1 MRKFSYFLG
10 FLLIG
15 AVGAP
20 LIGNL
25 YEPEANYTLYRFAV
39 NLAEGRGLL
48 YGTFEGQV
56 TTFPL
61 VPAVLAL
68 LYRFGIEPSLGSYLI
83 NTLAAAV
90 GALCLY
96 LWRGQAWLGALYAL
110 IMLLQ
115 SSPLITLTLAFC
127 LLGGLALREKRPLP
141 SGLSL
146 GLAML
151 TAPYAALI
159 ALGFTFAAAAQ
170 SWSALWRFA
179 APALM
184 LPISAALLMQAAY
197 TPTYVALPLPDW
209 TRIRFYAELDELP
222 DSRIIGAWL
231 AENTTPDAL
240 IAANDAALI
249 GYHALPRRILDLDG
263 VIAPVQRDRFLMF
276 RYAPDVVVLR
286 EGESVGWENFS
297 TTYAQV
303 FQSGALSVYQRV
315 VNWAAIDDHGV
326 DVNLSARF
334 ARQDLRL
341 INVGIG
347 RALRAGDLVR
357 VRLDWQVQFVPRQ
370 TVEIKLNLLGADGIP
385 IAGVIDRL
393 PPEVWQHGS
402 FSSYHPMVLPS
413 NAAEGTL
420 RLFLGVDVNAAS
432 LADLQVAEVRL
443 LP

>member
-1 MRKFSYFLG
+1 MQKFSYFLG

-25 YEPEANYTLYRFAV
+25 YEAEANYTLYRFAV

-61 VPAVLAL
+61 APAVLAL
-68 LYRFGIEPSLGSYLI
+68 FSRLGADPSLGNYLI

-96 LWRGQAWLGALYAL
+96 LWRRQAWLGALYAL
-110 IMLLQ
+110 IMLIQ
-115 SSPLITLTLAFC
+115 PSPLITLMLVFG
-127 LLGGLALREKRPLP
+127 LFSILALREKRPLL
-141 SGLSL
+141 SGVSL

-151 TAPYAALI
+151 AAPYAALI
-159 ALGFTFAAAAQ
+159 ALGLAFAAAAQ
-170 SWSALWRFA
+170 SWSTLRRFA
-179 APALM
+179 APAVLI
-184 LPISAALLMQAAY
+184 PISVALIMQAAY
-197 TPTYVALPLPDW
+197 APTYITLPLPDW
-209 TRIRFYAELDELP
+209 SRIALYADLDEPP
-222 DSRIIGAWL
+222 DAQRVGAWL
-231 AENTTPDAL
+231 AENTAPAAL

-263 VIAPVQRDRFLMF
+263 VIAPVQRDQFFMF

-326 DVNLSARF
+326 AVNLSARF
-334 ARQDLRL
+334 GRQDLRL
-341 INVGIG
+341 INVGLG
-347 RALRAGDLVR
+347 RMLRAGDLVR

-385 IAGVIDRL
+385 VAGVIDRL
-393 PPEVWQHGS
+393 PPEVWQRGS
-402 FSSYHPMVLPS
+402 FSSYHLMVLPP
-413 NAAEGTL
+413 NAAEGAL

-443 LP
+443 VP